1 MIKTNYEIIKAIVER
16 KSKCN
21 DLSAKGVYKG
31 LSLTRF
37 VYYKLCLD
45 YMKSEYTHTAGAKAI
60 NRGHNHSL
68 RGVKKYDELY
78 NQEFFEY
85 YKSLYV
91 DCTIEL
97 LELEVKIN
105 ALIRTQESEGVAY

>member
-1 MIKTNYEIIKAIVER
+1 MIKNNYEIIKGIVER
-16 KSKCN
+16 KSNNK
-21 DLSAKGVYKG
+21 DLAMKGVYKG

-37 VYYKLCLD
+37 VYYKLCSD

-78 NQEFFEY
+78 DQEFFKR

-91 DCTIEL
+91 DCCIEL
-97 LELEVKIN
+97 LELEIKIN
-105 ALIRTQESEGVAY
+105 AVIMTETGDSVPY